1 MASQVAEDLDL
12 AETWLNNG
20 PSREPG
26 GLYQVG
32 LPEGIGGRLTR
43 RDFGERLTVYY
54 VSRVDQIY
62 FKVFAS
68 VDSGPGRHVDDLMEL
83 KPSPDEMEKAAI
95 WAMTHD
101 RSVGFRM
108 VLVSMLRQM
117 GFKDVAERI

>member
-1 MASQVAEDLDL
+1 MAQQRPESA
-12 AETWLNNG
+12 A
-20 PSREPG
+20 R

-54 VSRVDQIY
+54 VSRIDQIY
-62 FKVFAS
+62 FKVFAA

-83 KPSPDEMEKAAI
+83 RPSPDEIEKAAL

-101 RSVGFRM
+101 QSVGFRM